1 MTTNTEVMLTMV
13 FNDRRLWTRVLNRV
27 SRMAAVRVE
36 IVRGRLSS
44 EGCWFNIK
52 VSGKTWAVEQA
63 VDVLRPW
70 TNFER
75 RTFTRPRLK
84 SLIQKG

>member
-1 MTTNTEVMLTMV
+1 
-13 FNDRRLWTRVLNRV
+13 
-27 SRMAAVRVE
+27 MALDADDLPQV
-36 IVRGRLSS
+36 GH
-44 EGCWFNIK
+44 
-52 VSGKTWAVEQA
+52 VEQA